1 MRILGCLLLTVS
13 LLLGLVIPSLANHDV
28 VNVPRIVHLSWNPN
42 TEPDLG
48 GYTVYRGA
56 INCEAQGPLQPLIKL
71 DKGATEYTD
80 ATLPSTT
87 TMACYRLTA
96 SDLSGNESLQS
107 DQVSKSFPPQSPGMK
122 SPHAVQIFRKT
133 ATLSTLYWMPGSCAT
148 SFKVYYYVA
157 NKNSWTSLG
166 TVLKPEFDLKL
177 TTTQRLYRV
186 SGVCADGTEYWLQ
199 NGIWA
204 QSTPLEDIKK

>member
-13 LLLGLVIPSLANHDV
+13 ILFSSVIPSLANHDV
-28 VNVPRIVHLSWNPN
+28 VTVPRIVHLSWSTNPE
-42 TEPDLG
+42 TDLA

-56 INCEAQGPLQPLIKL
+56 INCDAQGPLQPLIKL
-71 DKGATEYTD
+71 DKGTTSYTD

-96 SDLSGNESLQS
+96 SDIAGNESLQS
-107 DQVSKSFPPQSPGMK
+107 DQVSKSFPPSFPGMK

-133 ATLSTLYWMPGSCAT
+133 DTLSTVYWMPGSCAT

-157 NKNSWTSLG
+157 NKSSWTLLG

-199 NGIWA
+199 SGIWA
-204 QSTPLEDIKK
+204 QSTSFEDIKK